1 MSERTQ
7 TSETRAG
14 DAPVL
19 SRIAGSLVPP
29 GMRTFVLI
37 WFGQVISII
46 GSSLTHFGIGVWI
59 FQQTGDAMP
68 FALSMLFGS
77 LPRLVLYPVA
87 GSLAD
92 RWNRR
97 WLMILA
103 DTGNALATLGLVLL
117 LSAGAL
123 EVWHIYLLSAIGSAL
138 GTFQQPAF
146 DASITMLVPK
156 ERLTRASGMIQT
168 AYSLGDILAPLLAGF
183 LFVAIGLSGIVL
195 IDFATYF
202 FAVFTLLLVRIPQP
216 KLELRADGSR
226 NRIASD
232 VRFAWRYLRERP
244 GLFNLQLYYACVNFF
259 LSTVFVLSG
268 PLVLSQHD
276 AQVYG
281 VVQTVLG
288 IGGLAGGLVASA
300 WGGPK
305 THMVRS
311 VTGGIAFYMLGVVI
325 AGLRIHPAFP
335 ALGLALNVFTVS
347 IVQSVSNAI
356 WQLKV
361 APEVQ
366 GRVFSLRYMVATIV
380 SPLAYLTAGPLAD
393 WVFEPLMEDGGTL
406 ARTLLGSLLGTG
418 AGRGIGLMYVLSG
431 MLVIAISA
439 IAYLN
444 PRIRLLEQEV
454 PDAVPG

>member
-1 MSERTQ
+1 M
-7 TSETRAG
+7 
-14 DAPVL
+14 
-19 SRIAGSLVPP
+19 
-29 GMRTFVLI
+29 
-37 WFGQVISII
+37 
-46 GSSLTHFGIGVWI
+46 
-59 FQQTGDAMP
+59 
-68 FALSMLFGS
+68 
-77 LPRLVLYPVA
+77 
-87 GSLAD
+87 
-92 RWNRR
+92 
-97 WLMILA
+97 
-103 DTGNALATLGLVLL
+103 
-117 LSAGAL
+117 
-123 EVWHIYLLSAIGSAL
+123 
-138 GTFQQPAF
+138 
-146 DASITMLVPK
+146 
-156 ERLTRASGMIQT
+156 
-168 AYSLGDILAPLLAGF
+168 GDILAPVLAASLLE
-183 LFVAIGLSGIVL
+183 AIDLSGIVL

-202 FAVFTLLLVRIPQP
+202 FAVITLLLVRIPQP
-216 KLELRADGSR
+216 KLEPRADGSR

-281 VVQTVLG
+281 VVQMVLG

-335 ALGLALNVFTVS
+335 ALGLTLNVFMVS

-366 GRVFSLRYMVATIV
+366 GRVFSLRYMVVTIV
-380 SPLAYLTAGPLAD
+380 SPLAYLAAGPLAD
-393 WVFEPLMEDGGTL
+393 RVFEPLMQEGGALAHTL
-406 ARTLLGSLLGTG
+406 LGTLLGSGP
-418 AGRGIGLMYVLSG
+418 GRGIGLMYVLSG
-431 MLVIAISA
+431 MLVILISA
-439 IAYLN
+439 GAYTN
-444 PRIRLLEQEV
+444 PRIRLLEREV
-454 PDAVPG
+454 PNAVPG

>member
-7 TSETRAG
+7 TSEKRAEG
-14 DAPVL
+14 TTVL
-19 SRIAGSLVPP
+19 GRIAGSLVPP
-29 GMRTFVLI
+29 GMQTFVII
-37 WFGQVISII
+37 WFGQVISIV

-68 FALSMLFGS
+68 FALTVLFGS
-77 LPRLVLYPVA
+77 LPSVLLLPVA

-103 DTGNALATLGLVLL
+103 DTGNALATLGLVGLL
-117 LSAGAL
+117 ATGTLQ
-123 EVWHIYLLSAIGSAL
+123 VWHIYVLSAIGSTL

-146 DASITMLVPK
+146 EASIAMLVPK
-156 ERLTRASGMIQT
+156 DQLTRASGMMQT
-168 AYSLGDILAPLLAGF
+168 AHSLGGILAPLLAGF
-183 LFVAIGLSGIVL
+183 LFAAVGLNGIVL
-195 IDFATYF
+195 TDFASYF
-202 FAVFTLLLVRIPQP
+202 FAVITLLLVRIPQP
-216 KLELRADGSR
+216 KLEASAEEPR
-226 NRIASD
+226 NGIASD
-232 VRFAWRYLRERP
+232 MRFAWRYLRERP

-259 LSTVFVLSG
+259 LSTVFVLIG

-276 AQVYG
+276 ARAYG

-305 THMVRS
+305 RHKVRA
-311 VTGGIAFYMLGVVI
+311 VTGGIAFYMLGVII
-325 AGLRIHPAFP
+325 AGLRIHSAFP
-335 ALGLALNVFTVS
+335 ALGLALNVFMVS

-356 WQLKV
+356 WQRKV

-380 SPLAYLTAGPLAD
+380 SPLAYLAAGPLAD
-393 WVFEPLMEDGGTL
+393 RVFEPLMDEGGHL
-406 ARTLLGSLLGTG
+406 AGTVLGTLLGSGP
-418 AGRGIGLMYVLSG
+418 GRGIGLMYVVSG
-431 MLVIAISA
+431 VLVICVSA
-439 IAYLN
+439 IAYLH
-444 PRIRLLEQEV
+444 PRIRRLEAEV
-454 PDAVPG
+454 ADAVP